1 MSKYVSRKIVDLASL
16 LLRMSSMKGYNA
28 ILKIIM
34 NMNHY
39 KNWAT
44 NRTFAQRK
52 D

>member
-1 MSKYVSRKIVDLASL
+1 MSKYVSRKIVELFTAANIFNEE
-16 LLRMSSMKGYNA
+16 YNA

-34 NMNHY
+34 NMNHN

-44 NRTFAQRK
+44 IETFAQRK